1 MSVLKSIIRFLLK
14 VLLTP
19 FRYFNKRRNGVAPSE
34 VKHELP
40 NDAFLGLVSET
51 LAEGHTAVI
60 WVKGY
65 SMRPFIEFGRDKVK
79 LASAETYQVG
89 DAVLAEIAKGH
100 YVLHRIIKKEGDK
113 LTLQGD
119 GNIRGVEYCSMAD
132 VRGVVTEYIRPNR
145 TLSADDAGLKRK
157 IRLWRALRPVRRYLL
172 AIYKETLSPLP
183 L

>member
-1 MSVLKSIIRFLLK
+1 MSVVKSIIRFLLK
-14 VLLTP
+14 LLLTP
-19 FRYFNKRRNGVAPSE
+19 FRFLNKRRNGVAPSE
-34 VKHELP
+34 VRHELP
-40 NDAFLGLVSET
+40 NDAFLGLVSEK

-79 LASAETYQVG
+79 LAAATTYQVG

-100 YVLHRIIKKEGDK
+100 YVLHRIIKVEGNK

-119 GNIRGVEYCSMAD
+119 GNVRGVECCTTSD

-145 TLSADDAGLKRK
+145 TLSADDARLKRK
-157 IRLWRALRPVRRYLL
+157 IRIWRALRPIRRCLL
-172 AIYKETLSPLP
+172 ILYKAMI
-183 L
+183 

>member
-1 MSVLKSIIRFLLK
+1 MSVIKSIIRFLLRI
-14 VLLTP
+14 LLTP
-19 FRYFNKRRNGVAPSE
+19 FRNFNKCRNGVAPSE
-34 VKHELP
+34 DRHELP
-40 NDAFLGLVSET
+40 NDVFLGLVSET

-79 LASAETYQVG
+79 LAPAAACHEG

-100 YVLHRIIKKEGDK
+100 YVLHRIIKVEGER

-119 GNIRGVEYCSMAD
+119 GNVRGIEHCLTAD

-145 TLSADDAGLKRK
+145 TLSADDVCLKRK
-157 IRLWRALRPVRRYLL
+157 IRLWRKLRPIRRYLL
-172 AIYKETLSPLP
+172 FIYKALI
-183 L
+183 